1 MMPGSAPGRNPG
13 TSPEQTPVPTMTVPT
28 ARTVVGDG
36 STAASTARG
45 RWRRSRTTAIV
56 IALLVVVAALSVL
69 PRPRTSGIPLAPDN
83 PSAAGGRAVAR
94 ILAFVFSLR
103 RRGSAAGLHHTRS
116 TPEHEV
122 AGLAKRRGRRNPA
135 AARAG
140 R

>member
-1 MMPGSAPGRNPG
+1 MSLI
-13 TSPEQTPVPTMTVPT
+13 T
-28 ARTVVGDG
+28 
-36 STAASTARG
+36 
-45 RWRRSRTTAIV
+45 
-56 IALLVVVAALSVL
+56 
-69 PRPRTSGIPLAPDN
+69 APD
-83 PSAAGGRAVAR
+83 SAFSPASAVAR